1 MMKSAQFWQKNLN
14 WLLIIWCIYA
24 FLTRPGW
31 VAFAAGVIGWA
42 LVVYLTAPG
51 VFWTYVY
58 LLPFRNSYDLERT
71 SRRLQRAIAKKPLIA
86 LPYTSLG
93 ILYARNNRWAEA
105 IPLLET
111 AIRFGS
117 KKEQVEFRTVLAV
130 AYRENGA
137 YERALSVLDEL
148 VAQGAGTYKVY
159 YNYAVCYLRQN
170 RLTEA
175 LTAAQRAR
183 SLETTAVEPVLLLA
197 RIYFALPDYRAAKDN
212 LEWAIARTNW
222 PVESFY
228 WLGRAELE
236 LGKLAPAVE
245 HLAKS
250 VMRITEDPNLADVP
264 VTEAQ
269 DWLTK
274 AQAAL
279 ATATATAKDDNSA
292 EEPE

>member
-1 MMKSAQFWQKNLN
+1 MMKTAQFWQKNLN

-31 VAFAAGVIGWA
+31 VAFGAGVIGWA

-58 LLPFRNSYDLERT
+58 LLSFHNSYDWERN
-71 SRRLQRAIAKKPLIA
+71 SRRWQRVIARKPLIA

-111 AIRFGS
+111 AIRYGS

-137 YERALSVLDEL
+137 YERALSALDEL
-148 VAQGAGTYKVY
+148 VAQGVDTYQVY
-159 YNYAVCYLRQN
+159 YNYAACYLRQN
-170 RLTEA
+170 RLAEA
-175 LTAAQRAR
+175 LIAAQRAR
-183 SLETTAVEPVLLLA
+183 SLNANAVEPVLLLA
-197 RIYFALPDYRAAKDN
+197 RIYFALSDYRAAKDN

-236 LGKLAPAVE
+236 LGELPPALE
-245 HLAKS
+245 HLAKA
-250 VMRITEDPNLADVP
+250 VERITEDPNLADVS
-264 VTEAQ
+264 VTEVRE
-269 DWLTK
+269 WLEK

-279 ATATATAKDDNSA
+279 TASQD
-292 EEPE
+292 